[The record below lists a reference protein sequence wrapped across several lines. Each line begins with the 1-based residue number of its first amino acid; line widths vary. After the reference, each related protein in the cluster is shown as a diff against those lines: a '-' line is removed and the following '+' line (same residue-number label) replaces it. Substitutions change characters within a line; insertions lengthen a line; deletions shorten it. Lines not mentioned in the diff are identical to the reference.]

1 MISGTVVPKNILTKN
16 DIIIP
21 FVTFLKKTIFEFLFY
36 ETKSIFASKGKLILR
51 LVHKFLFTIAC

>member
-1 MISGTVVPKNILTKN
+1 MISVTVGN
-16 DIIIP
+16 DINRNDMIIP
-21 FVTFLKKTIFEFLFY
+21 YVSFLKKTIFGFLFY